1 MNDKTIIKTTKLIYP
16 QIYAYTLPSIEEK
29 IGWIK
34 IGYTERM
41 NVDDRIEEQT
51 HTAAIKLNYSKLW
64 SEPAKFYNSD
74 KWFKDK
80 LFHSYLRKY
89 KNREQLPNSEW
100 FYNGTPEKSHEDLR
114 DFCDNKFDQIKEK

>member
-51 HTAAIKLNYSKLW
+51 HT
-64 SEPAKFYNSD
+64 
-74 KWFKDK
+74 
-80 LFHSYLRKY
+80 
-89 KNREQLPNSEW
+89 
-100 FYNGTPEKSHEDLR
+100 
-114 DFCDNKFDQIKEK
+114 